1 MTWAKVD
8 DRFHGHSKARRAREA
23 LALWVLALA
32 WCADELTDGAV
43 PRDMPDLLLPGLGEA
58 FASRLVEV
66 GLWERTDAGYQ
77 FHDWLD
83 YQPSARKVKAERSKI
98 SSARSKAGRS
108 GMSSRWSKSD
118 PSVNSQENS
127 DNKTDNK
134 PVASGV
140 TNALQNHNPV
150 PDPVPVPSPVP
161 EPEPRKL
168 ASQATG
174 ASASAHAPASARE
187 GLFEDAPKAPAR
199 ASKARAAATP
209 LPDPVPAT
217 GTLARR
223 VYDAIVTDRVL
234 GPITRGPGDLA
245 ERISQSDAYPGVD
258 VLSEVKRAGA
268 WIAGKP
274 PGYWSDGRK
283 ALLGWLARTHER
295 VASTPKPVIGTSSP
309 INAAFRAPEKIDWQG
324 RRVVGA
330 APLPPGSAFAKTK
343 EEHEAEEDRLY
354 AEYFAATQPVK
365 RTP

>member
-1 MTWAKVD
+1 MSWAKVD

-58 FASRLVEV
+58 FAAKLVEV
-66 GLWERTDAGYQ
+66 GLWELTPTGYQ

-83 YQPSARKVKAERSKI
+83 YQPSARKVKSERAKL
-98 SSARSKAGRS
+98 SSARSKAGRA
-108 GMSSRWSKSD
+108 GMTARWAKTD
-118 PSVNSQENS
+118 PPVNSQENS
-127 DNKTDNK
+127 DNKPYNK
-134 PVASGV
+134 PVANEV
-140 TNALQNHNPV
+140 TTGLQNHNPV

-161 EPEPRKL
+161 EPEPREL
-168 ASQATG
+168 ASLATG
-174 ASASAHAPASARE
+174 ARERAPASARE
-187 GLFEDAPKAPAR
+187 GLFEEPPKAPAKP
-199 ASKARAAATP
+199 AKARAAATP
-209 LPDPVPAT
+209 PPDPVPAT
-217 GTLARR
+217 GTPARR
-223 VYDAIVTDRVL
+223 LYDAITQDRVL

-245 ERISQSDAYPGVD
+245 ERLAQPDVYPGID
-258 VLSEVKRAGA
+258 VLAEIKRAGA
-268 WIAGKP
+268 WAAGQRA
-274 PGYWSDGRK
+274 GYWSDVRK
-283 ALLGWLARTHER
+283 ALLSWLQRTAER
-295 VASTPKPVIGTSSP
+295 AGSMPKAAPRTGSP
-309 INAAFRAPEKIDWQG
+309 IDAAFRPAERIDWQG

>member
-8 DRFHGHSKARRAREA
+8 DRLHAHIKAVRAGDA
-23 LALWVLALA
+23 MALWVLALS
-32 WCADELTDGAV
+32 WCVAYLTDGELPEEQPTRLIGRRG
-43 PRDMPDLLLPGLGEA
+43 PRMA
-58 FASRLVEV
+58 AKLVEV
-66 GLWERTDAGYQ
+66 KLWVKTDFGYR
-77 FHDWLD
+77 FHDWFD
-83 YQPSARKVKAERSKI
+83 YQPARAAVEDKRAEAKTRMQRIRGVTTDVRANTTRTNSEVRENE
-98 SSARSKAGRS
+98 SR
-108 GMSSRWSKSD
+108 SSRDVRDSR
-118 PSVNSQENS
+118 
-127 DNKTDNK
+127 
-134 PVASGV
+134 
-140 TNALQNHNPV
+140 PV
-150 PDPVPVPSPVP
+150 PDPSRPSPDQTQ
-161 EPEPRKL
+161 EERRRS
-168 ASQATG
+168 ATHSTG
-174 ASASAHAPASARE
+174 ASADAHAPASARE
-187 GLFEDAPKAPAR
+187 GLFEDAPKAPAKP
-199 ASKARAAATP
+199 AKARVAATP
-209 LPDPVPAT
+209 LPDPVPAA

-245 ERISQSDAYPGVD
+245 ERISQPDTYPGLD
-258 VLSEVKRAGA
+258 VLGEVKRAGA
-268 WIAGKP
+268 WVAGKP

-283 ALLGWLARTHER
+283 ALLGWLARTQER